1 MELKPFI
8 FEREIPLEKDF
19 TLTLTLDYSV
29 IAQLETLYDPRSIL
43 DLLGELPKVGS
54 VMTQFLFFMTRKHHP
69 DLSHDV
75 IAGIQYSKK
84 HGTVVLAL
92 LGAIMK
98 DAFNLKPATSD
109 G

>member
-8 FEREIPLEKDF
+8 FEREAALAKDF
-19 TLTLTLDYSV
+19 TLKLTLDYGV
-29 IAQLETLYDPRSIL
+29 IAQLETLYEPRSIL
-43 DLLGELPKVGS
+43 HLLGELPKVGS

-84 HGTVVLAL
+84 HGKVVLAL

-98 DAFNLKPATSD
+98 DAFNLEPAKTD

>member
-8 FEREIPLEKDF
+8 YEREVALEKDF
-19 TLTLTLDYSV
+19 TLKLRLDYNV
-29 IAQLETLYDPRSIL
+29 IANLERLYEPRSIL

-54 VMTQFLFFMTRKHHP
+54 VMTQFLWFMTREHHP
-69 DLSHDV
+69 DLTHDV
-75 IAGIQYSKK
+75 VAGIQYSKK
-84 HGTVVLAL
+84 HGKVVLAL

-98 DAFNLKPATSD
+98 DAFNLKAATPD